1 MRIPGWLLS
10 ISRTVLVLAMPLVLL
25 FSPLYLFATPG
36 FVRHEYSLRDFPPSE
51 RFAPEERL
59 RISDTILHY
68 LRNKAT
74 LADMSEE
81 TTDSGEIALL
91 PSEVQHLVDVKVVM
105 DGIFAAHAVAV
116 GLGLVAAL
124 LLWFS
129 PRRHWLPTALRQGVW
144 LMGGIIAF
152 ILVFSFIDFDVF
164 FTRFHQIFFQPGTW
178 VFYETDTLIQLYPLP
193 FWMDAVWK
201 IGVTTLVLSGLVYLL
216 AHLLDRSPAVAAA
229 AAPATLDSD
238 TPR

>member
-10 ISRTVLVLAMPLVLL
+10 ISRTVLVLALPLVLL
-25 FSPLYLFATPG
+25 FSPLYLFVTTG
-36 FVRHEYSLRDFPPSE
+36 FVRHEYSLRNFPPSE
-51 RFAPEERL
+51 RFAPAERL

-74 LADMSEE
+74 VADMSEE
-81 TTDSGEIALL
+81 TTDSGEVALL

-105 DGIFAAHAVAV
+105 DGIFTAHAIAT
-116 GLGLVAAL
+116 GLAILAAL

-129 PRRHWLPTALRQGVW
+129 PRRQLLPAALRQGVL

-152 ILVFSFIDFDVF
+152 ILVFSFIDFDIF
-164 FTRFHQIFFQPGTW
+164 FTQFHQIFFQPGTW

-201 IGVTTLVLSGLVYLL
+201 IGVTTLVGTGLVYLL
-216 AHLLDRSPAVAAA
+216 AHLLERSSAVAV
-229 AAPATLDSD
+229 ATPEMERAS
-238 TPR
+238 